1 MLAQPSGTLRAS
13 MPVDFATTYMVPPIA
28 EFASR
33 YPGITFDF
41 DLTPWRVDLVTEPF
55 DVVIRMGEPTE
66 SSLIARL
73 LARLSVQ
80 AYASPRYLDH
90 SGEPSH
96 PTDLTRHE
104 CLSGSAFP
112 KQENGCSS
120 EARKLSRLMSAG
132 GFRSTALACSD
143 GWRRCTGCGASPCRG
158 GRRGFGGGSPAKNSA

>member
-1 MLAQPSGTLRAS
+1 MLAQPSSTLRAS
-13 MPVDFATTYMVPPIA
+13 MPVDFATTYMAPLIA

-41 DLTPWRVDLVTEPF
+41 DLTPQRVDLVTEQF

-96 PTDLTRHE
+96 PPDLTRHE

-112 KQENGCSS
+112 K
-120 EARKLSRLMSAG
+120 
-132 GFRSTALACSD
+132 
-143 GWRRCTGCGASPCRG
+143 
-158 GRRGFGGGSPAKNSA
+158 